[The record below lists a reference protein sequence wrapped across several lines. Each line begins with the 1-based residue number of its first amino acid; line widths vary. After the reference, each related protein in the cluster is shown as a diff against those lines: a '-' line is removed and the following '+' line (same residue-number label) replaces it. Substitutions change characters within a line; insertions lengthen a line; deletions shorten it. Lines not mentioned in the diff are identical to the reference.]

1 MKKGELNF
9 MTQQE
14 MTYQYLGKGRKLV
27 EGLEKVTGR
36 VRYAGDLTLPGMLY
50 ARPILSP
57 YAHAKILS
65 IDTTEAEKAPGV
77 VAVLTAQDLPTK
89 DRVIASRNS
98 AILAKEKVLFRGQ
111 PVVVV
116 VGETEAA
123 AQDGADL
130 VLIDYEPLPAVID
143 PLKAM
148 AAGAPIVWPGG
159 LPKEDSDLAAAHTAV
174 DKKEEKEKEITNVH
188 SENHFER
195 GDVEQGFKDAEVVI
209 ERTYKI
215 ASFHQGY
222 MEPHATVAEP
232 DPFRGSLTIYT
243 STQGQFLVRDEV
255 SRILGL
261 PKSKVTI
268 VPMTLGGGFGAKYG
282 ILDPLIGAVAL
293 AVKQPVRIVLTR
305 SEDFLTTTP
314 SQAAVITL
322 KTGAKKDGKLTAIQ
336 AKVVLD
342 NGIFA
347 FAMGGIVGALLGGY
361 YKCENVKIE
370 CYEVITNKPQTGAY
384 RAPGAPQATFALES
398 NIEDMAQ
405 ELGIDPLEF
414 RLKNAAEAGDPM
426 GNNDP
431 WPSLGLK
438 ECLQQMQEH
447 PAWKNQSKGPN
458 EGIGLAIGGWPS
470 FMGPAAAV
478 CRVDSDGTIRVHV
491 GSVDISGINSSFVL
505 VAAEALGVSPDQIE
519 IIQGDTR
526 SGPYAPNSGGSQVT
540 YSVAGAIDKA
550 AKEVRRKLLELASD
564 HFEASIDDLELKE
577 GKVQVKGVPDR
588 TISISELA
596 SIAQSKVGGPGPI
609 MGEGQSAVEVN
620 APGFVVHLAK
630 VAVDPETG
638 DVVLKQY
645 VAIQDVGFALN
656 PTMVEGQIHG
666 GSVQGIGMGLHEAII
681 YDEDGQLLTASFM
694 DYDLPKMNTVPNID
708 TILVHNPAPNGPFG
722 LRGVGEPPIVAGA
735 AALANA
741 IKDATGVRVTEL
753 PIRKEVLWQALQ
765 DNGQ

>member
-1 MKKGELNF
+1 MA
-9 MTQQE
+9 QQE
-14 MTYQYLGKGRKLV
+14 TTYQYLGKGRKLV

-36 VRYAGDLTLPGMLY
+36 ARYAGDLTLPGMLY

-57 YAHAKILS
+57 YAHAKILA
-65 IDTTEAEKAPGV
+65 IDSSEAKQVPGV

-98 AILAKEKVLFRGQ
+98 AILAKDKVLFRGQ
-111 PVVVV
+111 PVVIV

-123 AQDGADL
+123 AQDGADQ

-148 AAGAPIVWPGG
+148 EPNAPVIWPNG
-159 LPKEDSDLAAAHTAV
+159 LPQDESDLTAAHSGV
-174 DKKEEKEKEITNVH
+174 DKKEEEIKEITNVH
-188 SENHFER
+188 AENHFER
-195 GDVEQGFKDAEVVI
+195 GDVEQGFKEADIVI
-209 ERTYKI
+209 ERTYKV
-215 ASFHQGY
+215 ASFHQSY
-222 MEPHATVAEP
+222 MEPHAAVAEP
-232 DPFRGSLTIYT
+232 DPYRGSLTLYT

-255 SRILGL
+255 ARILQL

-282 ILDPLIGAVAL
+282 IIDAMTGAVSL
-293 AVKQPVRIVLTR
+293 AMKQPVRVVLTR

-314 SQAAVITL
+314 SQACVITL
-322 KTGAKKDGKLTAIQ
+322 KTGAKKDGSLTALQ

-347 FAMGGIVGALLGGY
+347 FALGGIVGALMGGY
-361 YKCENVKIE
+361 YKCANVKIG

-398 NIEDMAQ
+398 NIEDMAR
-405 ELGIDPLEF
+405 ELGIDSLEF

-431 WPSLGLK
+431 WPSLGIK
-438 ECLQQMQEH
+438 ECLEQLKEH
-447 PAWKNQSKGPN
+447 PAWKNRAKEKN
-458 EGIGLAIGGWPS
+458 EGIGIAIGGWPS

-478 CRVDSDGTIRVHV
+478 CRVDSDGVVRVHV

-505 VAAEALGVSPDQIE
+505 VAAEALGVSPDNIE

-564 HFEASIDDLELKE
+564 HFEASVDDLEMKD
-577 GKVQVKGVPDR
+577 GQVQVKGVPDR
-588 TISISELA
+588 TISIADLA
-596 SIAQSKVGGPGPI
+596 AKAQSTAGGPGPI
-609 MGEGQSAVEVN
+609 VGEGQSAVEVN

-630 VAVDPETG
+630 VAVDPESG
-638 DVVLKQY
+638 DIALKQY

-666 GSVQGIGMGLHEAII
+666 GAVQGIGMGLHEAII
-681 YDEDGQLLTASFM
+681 YDEDGQLLTGSFM
-694 DYDLPKMNTVPNID
+694 DYDIPKMNTVPDID
-708 TILVHNPAPNGPFG
+708 AILLHNPAPNGPFG
-722 LRGVGEPPIVAGA
+722 LRGVGEPPIVAGG

-741 IKDATGVRVTEL
+741 IRDAVGVRVTEL
-753 PIRKEVLWQALQ
+753 PIRKEMLWQALR
-765 DNGQ
+765 G